1 MFHDLG
7 LIEADICWRKAA
19 GNVARKGCTRMVCA
33 IWLMALALSD
43 GSAETA
49 ASVSAY
55 QTLTVSSLSPPF

>member
-33 IWLMALALSD
+33 IWLMALALND
-43 GSAETA
+43 GSAETV
-49 ASVSAY
+49 ASASAY
-55 QTLTVSSLSPPF
+55 QTLTLPSPFPLF